1 MPRSSLSRLDKHI
14 GVRLRTLRTKL
25 GLSME
30 VVGEI
35 IEVSPQQIF
44 RFEHGQQRLSASQI
58 YQLSRGL
65 DVPISWFFID
75 YQEEK
80 NELTRLQ
87 SFIDRN
93 VSKWSAQTDKEMEKA
108 LLIAWRTL
116 STKKQKES
124 VLNMIESYS

>member
-1 MPRSSLSRLDKHI
+1 MPRNSLSLLDKHI
-14 GVRLRTLRTKL
+14 GERLRALRTKL

-35 IEVSPQQIF
+35 LEVSPQQIF

-75 YQEEK
+75 YQEES
-80 NELTRLQ
+80 NELIRLQ
-87 SFIDRN
+87 SFINKN
-93 VSKWSAQTDKEMEKA
+93 VSEWSAQTDEEMEKA
-108 LLIAWRTL
+108 LISAWRNL